1 MSNLPT
7 HLADEI
13 GRLNLMK
20 AEIEKKLKALKNE
33 FKASGLDLLEGKEF
47 VIEQN
52 TAIRQTLD
60 TDAVRKKMGQ
70 SWFDDNSKLAEVT
83 TVYIKP
89 KADFEF
95 KMGD

>member
-1 MSNLPT
+1 MSNLPI

-13 GRLNLMK
+13 GRLDLMK
-20 AEIEKKLKALKNE
+20 AEIEKKLKALKDE

-47 VIEQN
+47 VIAQS

-60 TDAVRKKMGQ
+60 TNAVKAEMGQ
-70 SWFDDNSKLAEVT
+70 NWFDDHSKLAEVT
-83 TVYIKP
+83 TVRIKT
-89 KADFEF
+89 KANFEF